1 MLPDLDILE
10 DWTAIRKVCVCARC
24 VYLFMRLF
32 QKRGLRNTYEVAD
45 DPECVENSGGCCVS
59 GRGHAGPP
67 QREG

>member
-10 DWTAIRKVCVCARC
+10 DWTAIRKVCVL
-24 VYLFMRLF
+24 YLFMH
-32 QKRGLRNTYEVAD
+32 QKRGLRNTYDTVAD
-45 DPECVENSGGCCVS
+45 DPEYVENSGGRCVS